1 MSATSI
7 GSGERDVNYA
17 EAGSGPL
24 LQRDY
29 VATFESGSCSP
40 EDLARLVRERF
51 VEFGPRETAAFERPG
66 GGEGPLQVGDEMA
79 IRIGGIMPCRV
90 RVVQADDLCITLR
103 TMNGHPEAGRISFKA
118 GRDEQGR
125 LTFHIRSRARSGG
138 LLHYLG
144 FLVVGRSMQARCW
157 IRFLGRL
164 ADACGARIVGPVHVA
179 TSRVELSPD
188 DCSKGPDRST
198 FDCGG

>member
-7 GSGERDVNYA
+7 DSGMGDVVHA

-29 VATFESGSCSP
+29 VATLESGPCSP

-66 GGEGPLQVGDEMA
+66 GGEGPLQVGDELA

-90 RVVQADDLCITLR
+90 RVVQADDLCLTLR
-103 TMNGHPEAGRISFKA
+103 TMCGHPEAGRISFKA
-118 GRDEQGR
+118 GRDDRGR

-138 LLHYLG
+138 LVHYLG
-144 FLVVGRSMQARCW
+144 FLVLGRTMQARCW

-164 ADACGARIVGPVHVA
+164 AESCGARMAGPVRVA
-179 TSRVELSPD
+179 TSRVELGPD
-188 DCSKGPDRST
+188 DCKGPDRST
-198 FDCGG
+198 FDCEG

>member
-1 MSATSI
+1 MSAPSI
-7 GSGERDVNYA
+7 DPTIGDVVHA
-17 EAGSGPL
+17 AAGSGPL

-29 VATFESGSCSP
+29 VATLESGPCSP

-79 IRIGGIMPCRV
+79 IRIGGLMPCRV
-90 RVVQADDLCITLR
+90 RVAQADDLCLTLR
-103 TMNGHPEAGRISFKA
+103 TMCGHPEAGRISFKA
-118 GRDEQGR
+118 GRDDEGR

-144 FLVVGRSMQARCW
+144 FLVLGRTMQARCW

-164 ADACGARIVGPVHVA
+164 AEACGGGLAGPVRVA
-179 TSRVELSPD
+179 TTRVELSPD
-188 DCSKGPDRST
+188 DCQGPDRST
-198 FDCGG
+198 FEGGD